1 MRYLLVLGVFSA
13 TTLTYAKGKLLDITD
28 ENGFRYET
36 MFKFIIVLNFFF
48 ILLASIDSNPDRLQ
62 SKL

>member
-1 MRYLLVLGVFSA
+1 MRYILVLGVFSA

-36 MFKFIIVLNFFF
+36 MFKFILVLNFFF
-48 ILLASIDSNPDRLQ
+48 FTIDFY
-62 SKL
+62 

>member
-28 ENGFRYET
+28 ENANGFRYET
-36 MFKFIIVLNFFF
+36 MFKFILVLNFFF
-48 ILLASIDSNPDRLQ
+48 FTIDFY
-62 SKL
+62 